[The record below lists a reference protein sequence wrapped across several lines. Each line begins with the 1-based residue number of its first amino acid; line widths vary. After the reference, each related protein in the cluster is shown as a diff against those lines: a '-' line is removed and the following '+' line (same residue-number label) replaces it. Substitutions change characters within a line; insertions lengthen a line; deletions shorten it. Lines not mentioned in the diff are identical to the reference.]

1 MDVPVVEVVRSPK
14 HVFGSVDEFNLY
26 YHLHKN
32 EFDGLTTNML
42 NRIYQIKDYRIA
54 KIKGV
59 LSLKKWDPKTDKQ
72 YYSQKDRDEYLN
84 EELNQL
90 RDEMQK
96 QIDAI
101 KETVNRI
108 ICFINPPEQK

>member
-1 MDVPVVEVVRSPK
+1 MDIPVIDVVRSPK
-14 HVFGSVDEFNLY
+14 HVFGTVDEFNLY
-26 YHLHKN
+26 YHLHKS
-32 EFDGLTTNML
+32 EFDGLTTHML

-54 KIKGV
+54 KVKGV